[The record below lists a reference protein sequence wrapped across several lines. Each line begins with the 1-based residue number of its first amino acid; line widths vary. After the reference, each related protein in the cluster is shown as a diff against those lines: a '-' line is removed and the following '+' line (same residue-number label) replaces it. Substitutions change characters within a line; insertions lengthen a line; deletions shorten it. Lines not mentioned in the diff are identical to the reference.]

1 MSKQLEFSF
10 TRRTAIFGALSGL
23 TLALSACG
31 GSSSAASPTEL
42 RYQGAANEVTLPELA
57 ADLGFLGSLTLKW
70 VGNTISGP
78 QDIQSVATNQTDF
91 GGAFAGAI
99 VKLVEAG
106 AAVTGVVNYYGEDQ
120 QTFNGYF
127 VKDDAPIHNARDLI
141 GKKVAV
147 NALGA
152 HLEAVLTTF
161 LLKNSLT
168 EAEAKEVQLV
178 PLAPND
184 TESAIRRGQVDVG
197 ALGGPLQYRA
207 IDAGGLRSLFSDVE
221 LFGTFAG
228 GQIVFRNDFLAK
240 NPDTVKTFATG
251 VAKAIQWLGQQPK
264 AEVIAKFTEIIEKRG
279 RSESTAALKY
289 WRSIAVPDNGA
300 VHNQDFSRWADWLKL
315 VGAVNGPL
323 DPTKYYSN
331 KFNELASASS

>member
-1 MSKQLEFSF
+1 MPTQPDLSF

-42 RYQGAANEVTLPELA
+42 RYQGAANAVSLPELA

-91 GGAFAGAI
+91 GGAFAGAV

-106 AAVTGVVNYYGEDQ
+106 AAVTGVVNYYGSDQ
-120 QTFNGYF
+120 QTYYGYF
-127 VKDDAPIHNARDLI
+127 VKDDSPIRSARDLI

-152 HLEAVLTTF
+152 HYEAVLTTY
-161 LLKNSLT
+161 LLKNGLT

-197 ALGGPLQYRA
+197 VLGGPLQYRA
-207 IDAGGLRSLFSDVE
+207 IDAGGLRILFSDFE

-228 GQIVFRNDFLAK
+228 GPIVFLNDFIAK
-240 NPDTVKTFATG
+240 NPDTVKAFTTG

-264 AEVIAKFTEIIEKRG
+264 EEVIAKFTEIIQKRG
-279 RSESTAALKY
+279 RSESTEALKY

-300 VHNQDFSRWADWLKL
+300 VHDQDFTRWADWLKL
-315 VGAVNGPL
+315 VGAINGPL
-323 DPTKYYSN
+323 NASKYYTN
-331 KFNELASASS
+331 NFNELAGAAS

>member
-1 MSKQLEFSF
+1 MPTQPDFSF

-42 RYQGAANEVTLPELA
+42 RYQGAANAVSLPELA

-91 GGAFAGAI
+91 GGAFAGAV

-106 AAVTGVVNYYGEDQ
+106 AAVTGVINYYGSDQ
-120 QTFNGYF
+120 QTYYGYF
-127 VKDDAPIHNARDLI
+127 VKDDSPIRSARDLI

-152 HLEAVLTTF
+152 HYEAVLTTY
-161 LLKNSLT
+161 LLKNGLT

-197 ALGGPLQYRA
+197 VLGGPLQYRA
-207 IDAGGLRSLFSDVE
+207 IDAGGLRILFSDFE

-228 GQIVFRNDFLAK
+228 GPIVFRNDFIAK
-240 NPDTVKTFATG
+240 NPYTVKAFTTG

-264 AEVIAKFTEIIEKRG
+264 EEVIAKFTEIIQKRG
-279 RSESTAALKY
+279 RSESTEALKY

-300 VHNQDFSRWADWLKL
+300 VHDQDFTRWADWLKL
-315 VGAVNGPL
+315 VGAINGPL
-323 DPTKYYSN
+323 NASKYYTN
-331 KFNELASASS
+331 KFNELAGAAS